1 MDALT
6 PEDPTHIGPYRL
18 IGLLGA
24 GGMGR
29 VYLARSVGGRTV
41 AVKAVRETLAQQ
53 DEFRWRFARE
63 VEAARSVGGS
73 WTAPVL
79 DADTQA
85 ATPWVAI
92 GYVPGPDL
100 HTVVGDEYGPLPEES
115 VLALANGLAH
125 ALADIHVAGLVHRD
139 IKPSNVLLTVDGP
152 RVIDFGIA
160 RALEA
165 PVDGVRTRT
174 GVVIGSP
181 GFMSPEQVRGGKPG
195 PASDVFCLGS
205 VLMYAATGRT
215 PFGELGSGAHALM
228 FRIAEEAADLEGLSE
243 PLYSLVRDC
252 LTKDPARRPST
263 GDLLKRTS
271 QWALTARPDWL
282 PGKLLA
288 HLGSNAGRLLDA
300 DGPSARTLLTPPAQA
315 VSTPPDVPP
324 VKRPRRPAIRK
335 SRLLVLATALALT
348 VVLLPQLFGGDD
360 GADGNNGK
368 GGPGRPL
375 PRNSSTFVGNWAGEV
390 EGSDGAGFMRF
401 VRMRIGTGNASGN
414 SGTYSFLRGGQ
425 GIQGLEQRMC
435 RGTIGSVPVSGD
447 RMVVKR
453 EDLKQAEVV
462 ADRPEDE
469 VLACQPPKAQ
479 TLTRKGDELHW
490 RDGVQSAVLRD
501 EGDEPTPRAIS
512 EKYIGTWTSEDV
524 SPNYHL
530 RIEEV
535 ELDSVIEITAG
546 TSPNECYVTGRLIAI
561 EEGSLSAGL
570 IEGETVAQ
578 GVCADFGSF
587 TLRSTGKSA
596 MDVQAEGYH
605 GPFEFLRTKQ

>member
-100 HTVVGDEYGPLPEES
+100 HAVVGGEYGPLPEES

-160 RALEA
+160 RALET

-181 GFMSPEQVRGGKPG
+181 GFMSPEQVRGGKSD
-195 PASDVFCLGS
+195 PASDVFCLAS

-243 PLYSLVRDC
+243 PLYGLVRDC
-252 LTKDPARRPST
+252 LMKNPARRPST
-263 GDLLKRTS
+263 GDLLERTS

-315 VSTPPDVPP
+315 VSPPPDVPL

-335 SRLLVLATALALT
+335 SRLLVLATALAFTVGT

-360 GADGNNGK
+360 GADGSNGTD
-368 GGPGRPL
+368 GPGRPL
-375 PRNSSTFVGNWAGEV
+375 PRNNSAFVGNWAGEV
-390 EGSDGAGFMRF
+390 EDNDGAGPMRF
-401 VRMRIGTGNASGN
+401 LRIRIGLGNASGN
-414 SGTYSFLRGGQ
+414 SGTYSFLQ
-425 GIQGLEQRMC
+425 GQRMC
-435 RGTIGSVPVSGD
+435 RGTIGSVPVNGGH
-447 RMVVKR
+447 MVIKR
-453 EDLKQAEVV
+453 EDLKQAEVI

-469 VLACQPPKAQ
+469 VLACQPPKTQ

-490 RDGVQSAVLRD
+490 EADVWSAVLRD

-512 EKYIGTWTSEDV
+512 EKYTGTWTSEDV
-524 SPNYHL
+524 SPNYRL

-535 ELDSVIEITAG
+535 ELDSTIKITAG
-546 TSPNECYVTGRLIAI
+546 TSPSECYITGRLIAI

-587 TLRSTGKSA
+587 ILRSTGKNT
-596 MDVQAEGYH
+596 MDVQAEGYD
-605 GPFEFLRTKQ
+605 GPFGFHRTN

>member
-6 PEDPTHIGPYRL
+6 PEDPAHIGPYRL

-29 VYLARSVGGRTV
+29 VYLARSAGGRTV
-41 AVKAVRETLAQQ
+41 AVKAVRESLAQQ

-85 ATPWVAI
+85 DTPWVAI
-92 GYVPGPDL
+92 GYIPGLDL
-100 HTVVGDEYGPLPEES
+100 HTVVRDEHGPLPEES

-125 ALADIHVAGLVHRD
+125 ALADIHAAGLVHRD
-139 IKPSNVLLTVDGP
+139 IKPSNILLTVDGP

-160 RALEA
+160 RALET

-228 FRIAEEAADLEGLSE
+228 FRIAEEEPHLEGLPE
-243 PLYSLVRDC
+243 ALHDLVHDC
-252 LTKDPARRPST
+252 LAKDPVHRPDT
-263 GDLLKRTS
+263 GDLLERTS

-288 HLGSNAGRLLDA
+288 HLGSHAGRLLDA
-300 DGPSARTLLTPPAQA
+300 DGPAVLPFSPVQATFPPPDAPPA
-315 VSTPPDVPP
+315 
-324 VKRPRRPAIRK
+324 KRRRRPAIRRP
-335 SRLLVLATALALT
+335 RLLALTTALALT
-348 VVLLPQLFGGDD
+348 AVTVVLLPSWLGGDD
-360 GADGNNGK
+360 GAAGNNDKNGSE
-368 GGPGRPL
+368 RPL
-375 PRNSSTFVGNWAGEV
+375 PRNSAAFVGNWAGEV
-390 EGSDGAGFMRF
+390 EDGTGPGSMRF
-401 VRMRIGTGNASGN
+401 LRIRLGPGNALGN
-414 SGTYSFLRGGQ
+414 NGTYSFLQ
-425 GIQGLEQRMC
+425 GQRMC
-435 RGTIGSVPVSGD
+435 RGTIRSVPVNGGQIVI
-447 RMVVKR
+447 RY
-453 EDLKQAEVV
+453 ENLEQAEVL
-462 ADRPEDE
+462 ADRPSGE
-469 VLACQPPKAQ
+469 VAACRPPQTQ

-490 RDGVQSAVLRD
+490 RADTRSAVLRD
-501 EGDEPTPRAIS
+501 EGDKPTPRSIS
-512 EKYIGTWTSEDV
+512 EKYTGTWISRDR

-530 RIEEV
+530 EIEEV
-535 ELDSVIEITAG
+535 ELDSEIRISAG
-546 TSPNECYVTGRLIAI
+546 TTPNECYITGRLIAI

-570 IEGETVAQ
+570 IESETVDQ

-587 TLRSTGKSA
+587 TLRSTGKNVI
-596 MDVQAEGYH
+596 DVQAEGWH
-605 GPFEFLRTKQ
+605 GPFQFRRSD

>member
-29 VYLARSVGGRTV
+29 VYLARSMGGRTV

-85 ATPWVAI
+85 DTPWVAI

-100 HTVVGDEYGPLPEES
+100 HTVVVGDEYGPLPEES

-160 RALEA
+160 RALET

-181 GFMSPEQVRGGKPG
+181 GFMSPEQVRGEKPG

-228 FRIAEEAADLEGLSE
+228 FRIAEEAADLEGLSD
-243 PLYSLVRDC
+243 PLYGLVRDC
-252 LTKDPARRPST
+252 LAKDPARRPST
-263 GDLLKRTS
+263 GDLLERTS
-271 QWALTARPDWL
+271 QWDLTARPDWL

-288 HLGSNAGRLLDA
+288 SLGSSAGRLLDA
-300 DGPSARTLLTPPAQA
+300 DGPSARTHLIPPAQA
-315 VSTPPDVPP
+315 VLPPPDAPSA
-324 VKRPRRPAIRK
+324 KRPRRAIRRP
-335 SRLLVLATALALT
+335 RLLVLATALALT
-348 VVLLPQLFGGDD
+348 AVTVVLLPHLFGGGD
-360 GADGNNGK
+360 GADGNNDK
-368 GGPGRPL
+368 DEPGRAL
-375 PRNSSTFVGNWAGEV
+375 PRNSSAFVGNWAGVV
-390 EGSDGAGFMRF
+390 EAQPGGPMQFL
-401 VRMRIGTGNASGN
+401 RMRIGPGNASGN
-414 SGTYSFLRGGQ
+414 SGTYSFLRGQ
-425 GIQGLEQRMC
+425 HLC
-435 RGTIGSVPVSGD
+435 RGTIGPVPVSGD
-447 RMVVKR
+447 QMVVKG
-453 EDLKQAEVV
+453 ENLKQAEVF

-469 VLACQPPKAQ
+469 ALACRPPETQ
-479 TLTRKGDELHW
+479 TLTRKGDELHLQV
-490 RDGVQSAVLRD
+490 GVWSAILRD
-501 EGDEPTPRAIS
+501 EGDEPTPRAVS
-512 EKYIGTWTSEDV
+512 EKYTGAWTSEGL
-524 SPNYHL
+524 SPNFHL

-535 ELDSVIEITAG
+535 ELDSVIRITAG
-546 TSPNECYVTGRLIAI
+546 TSPNECYVTGRLFAI

-578 GVCADFGSF
+578 GACAGFGSF
-587 TLRSTGKSA
+587 TLRSTGKDT
-596 MDVQAEGYH
+596 MDVKAEGNS
-605 GPFEFLRTKQ
+605 GPFGFRRTKR